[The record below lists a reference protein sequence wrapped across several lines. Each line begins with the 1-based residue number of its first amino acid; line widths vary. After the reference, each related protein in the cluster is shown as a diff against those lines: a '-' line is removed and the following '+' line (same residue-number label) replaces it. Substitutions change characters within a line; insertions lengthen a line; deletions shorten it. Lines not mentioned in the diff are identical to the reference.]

1 LQENFDRFNNAL
13 YKEKEM
19 ADFRRSMIVL
29 AAIALLLATVGTVS
43 AASMTCTSNAAAT
56 QMRAEGQTEKG
67 GDFILTCTGGTPT
80 DPLNNAPVVNITVFL
95 NTTDVTSRI
104 LTASDNATE
113 ALLMFDEPAEA
124 NQKVCS
130 VANEQTNS
138 GPTPSC
144 PVVGFGAS
152 ATDPYAAP
160 AFNVFQ
166 GQWGGLTA
174 RNEIIFSGVPI
185 AAPGTMGGTRTI
197 RITNIRANA
206 SEVAIAVSGAP
217 SSVTETLGVS
227 NPTVLPITSNN
238 ATQTIGLVQLG
249 LITTVGTP
257 APSNFPQCVSTTL
270 PNGLA
275 GVINLNKGFGAAF
288 KVRNQATTPTAP
300 TATIAQD
307 VPGGTYN
314 TETFF
319 YNPVTISTAIG
330 AAEGL
335 ADAGTRF
342 RVKFTGVPAGVTVA
356 VPVDAGYIAGSV
368 NGIVYG
374 QNTPT
379 PAPNLYVHL
388 TAGEVGGYSAL
399 SGDDTS
405 TGTCGTAP
413 CANFYDVQLDS
424 TGAGEAVYEVLQANT
439 SSLTEFLSIPFYIS
453 YTASPGTNSPAIN
466 VQAGVEASFAPVL
479 SDAAAPM
486 ASEDQVPRFVD
497 LSKVLNAFIIN
508 SCATHL
514 LFPYI
519 TNLGG
524 FDTGIAISNT
534 SLDEYGTSPQA
545 GICNIYAFTGGKGL
559 AAYPTPSIPA
569 GSTWAAL
576 IDGATTPIVAPNS
589 FSGYMIADC
598 NFQYAHGFSFIT
610 QVGTF
615 LGTEGYLALIIPD
628 PPKPRNASPF
638 PGAGAA
644 SGEQL
649 GY

>member
-1 LQENFDRFNNAL
+1 
-13 YKEKEM
+13 M
-19 ADFRRSMIVL
+19 ADFRKSMIVL
-29 AAIALLLATVGTVS
+29 AAIALLLATVGTAS

-67 GDFILTCTGGTPT
+67 GDFILTCTGGTPV

-113 ALLMFDEPAEA
+113 ALLMVDEPAEA
-124 NQKVCS
+124 NQKVCT

-152 ATDPYAAP
+152 ATDPYASP
-160 AFNVFQ
+160 AYNVFQ

-185 AAPGTMGGTRTI
+185 AAPGTLGGTRTI

-249 LITTVGTP
+249 LITTLGSP
-257 APSNFPQCVSTTL
+257 APSNFPQCVSTIL
-270 PNGLA
+270 NNGLA

-300 TATIAQD
+300 AALVAQD

-319 YNPVTISTAIG
+319 YNPVTIDTVIG
-330 AAEGL
+330 ASGGL

-342 RVKFTGVPAGVTVA
+342 RIKFSNVPAGVTVA
-356 VPVDAGYIAGSV
+356 VPVDAGYCASV
-368 NGIVYG
+368 TGNCTAIGPVWG
-374 QNTPT
+374 QSAPT

-388 TAGEVGGYSAL
+388 TAGEVGAYSAL
-399 SGDDTS
+399 SGDDTTS
-405 TGTCGTAP
+405 GSCGTAL
-413 CANFYDVQLDS
+413 CSNFYDVSLDS

-439 SSLTEFLSIPFYIS
+439 SSLSEFLSIPFYVS
-453 YTASPGTNSPAIN
+453 YTANPGSNSPAIA

-479 SDAAAPM
+479 TDSAAPM

-497 LSKVLNAFIIN
+497 LSKVGNAFIIN

-514 LFPYI
+514 LFPYV
-519 TNLGG
+519 TNMGG

-534 SLDEYGTSPQA
+534 SLDQYGTSPQA
-545 GICNIYAFTGGKGL
+545 GICTIYPFTGGKGL
-559 AAYPTPSIPA
+559 ASYATPSVPA
-569 GSTWAAL
+569 GTTWTAL
-576 IDGATTPIVAPNS
+576 VDGTATPIVPAAT
-589 FSGYMIADC
+589 FSGYLIADC
-598 NFQYAHGFSFIT
+598 DFQYAHGFTFIT

-615 LGTEGYLALIIPD
+615 AGTEGTLALIIPD

-638 PGAGAA
+638 PLAGPP

-649 GY
+649 GF

>member
-1 LQENFDRFNNAL
+1 
-13 YKEKEM
+13 M
-19 ADFRRSMIVL
+19 ADFRKSMIVL
-29 AAIALLLATVGTVS
+29 AAIALLLATVGTAS

-67 GDFILTCTGGTPT
+67 GDFILTCTGGTPV
-80 DPLNNAPVVNITVFL
+80 DPLNNAPVVNITIFL

-104 LTASDNATE
+104 LTASDSATE

-124 NQKVCS
+124 NQKVCT

-138 GPTPSC
+138 GPSPSC

-160 AFNVFQ
+160 AYNVFQ

-185 AAPGTMGGTRTI
+185 AAPGTLGGTRTI

-249 LITTVGTP
+249 LITTLGAP
-257 APSNFPQCVSTTL
+257 APSNFPQCVSQILNT
-270 PNGLA
+270 GLA

-288 KVRNQATTPTAP
+288 KVRNQATTPAAP
-300 TATIAQD
+300 TALISQD

-319 YNPVTISTAIG
+319 YNPVTIDTVIG
-330 AAEGL
+330 ASGGL

-342 RVKFTGVPAGVTVA
+342 RIKFSNVPAGVTVA
-356 VPVDAGYIAGSV
+356 VPVDAGYIAGT
-368 NGIVYG
+368 GPVYG
-374 QNTPT
+374 QNATTP
-379 PAPNLYVHL
+379 PPNLYVHL

-399 SGDDTS
+399 SGDDSTS
-405 TGTCGTAP
+405 GACGAVS
-413 CANFYDVQLDS
+413 CSNFYDISLDS

-453 YTASPGTNSPAIN
+453 YTANPGSNSPAIA

-479 SDAAAPM
+479 TDSAAPM

-497 LSKVLNAFIIN
+497 LSKVGNAFVIN

-514 LFPYI
+514 LFPYV

-534 SLDEYGTSPQA
+534 SLDQYGTSPQA
-545 GICNIYAFTGGKGL
+545 GICTVYPFAGGKGL
-559 AAYPTPSIPA
+559 ASYATPSVPA
-569 GSTWAAL
+569 GTTWTAL
-576 IDGATTPIVAPNS
+576 VDGTATPIVGAG
-589 FSGYMIADC
+589 FSGYLIADC
-598 NFQYAHGFSFIT
+598 DFQYAHGFTFIT

-615 LGTEGYLALIIPD
+615 AGTEGTLALIIPD
-628 PPKPRNASPF
+628 APKPRNASPF
-638 PGAGAA
+638 MLGTTNPAA

-649 GY
+649 GF

>member
-1 LQENFDRFNNAL
+1 
-13 YKEKEM
+13 M

-43 AASMTCTSNAAAT
+43 AATTPFSCTSTAT
-56 QMRAEGQTEKG
+56 SVQMRAEGQTEKG
-67 GDFILTCTGGTPT
+67 GDFILQCSGGTPT
-80 DPLNNAPVVNITVFL
+80 DPAPNTAPTVNVTIFL

-104 LTASDNATE
+104 LTSSNNATE
-113 ALLMFDEPAEA
+113 ALLMIDEPTEA
-124 NQKVCS
+124 QQHVCT
-130 VANEQTNS
+130 VAQEQTNA
-138 GPTPSC
+138 C
-144 PVVGFGAS
+144 PVFGLGAS
-152 ATDPYAAP
+152 ASSPYIPGAGGAAP
-160 AFNVFQ
+160 VNPFNVFQ
-166 GQWGGLTA
+166 GQWVGLTG
-174 RNEIIFSGVPI
+174 RNSITFSGIPI
-185 AAPGTMGGTRTI
+185 AAPGTAGGTRTI

-206 SEVAIAVSGAP
+206 SEVAVAVSGSP
-217 SSVTETLGVS
+217 SSVTETIAVS

-238 ATQTIGLVQLG
+238 ATQTIGVVQIG
-249 LITTVGTP
+249 LNVTENPP
-257 APSNFPQCVSTTL
+257 APAGFPQCVSTTRV
-270 PNGLA
+270 LA
-275 GVINLNKGFGAAF
+275 GSLTLNKGFGSAF
-288 KVRNQATTPTAP
+288 KIRNQATTPTVPLALQNQDLP
-300 TATIAQD
+300 GATF
-307 VPGGTYN
+307 N

-319 YNPVTISTAIG
+319 YNAAQGVATSIDGIIG
-330 AAEGL
+330 ATGGL

-342 RVKFTGVPAGVTVA
+342 RIKFKNVPAGVTVMVPLDADGLGNSNLAA
-356 VPVDAGYIAGSV
+356 VP
-368 NGIVYG
+368 
-374 QNTPT
+374 T
-379 PAPNLYVHL
+379 APNLYIHL
-388 TAGEVGGYSAL
+388 TAGEVGAYSAL
-399 SGDDTS
+399 S
-405 TGTCGTAP
+405 
-413 CANFYDVQLDS
+413 ANDGAFWDVPLDS

-439 SSLTEFLSIPFYIS
+439 SSLTEAPTIPWYIT

-486 ASEDQVPRFVD
+486 ASGDQVPRFVD

-514 LFPYI
+514 LFPYV

-545 GICNIYAFTGGKGL
+545 GICTIYSFTGGKGL
-559 AAYPTPSIPA
+559 AAFPTPSIPA

-576 IDGATTPIVAPNS
+576 IDGASTPIVAANS

-598 NFQYAHGFSFIT
+598 DFQYAHGFSFIT

-628 PPKPRNASPF
+628 PPKPRNAAPF
-638 PGAGAA
+638 SAGPVTG
-644 SGEQL
+644 GEQL

>member
-80 DPLNNAPVVNITVFL
+80 DPSPNLAPVVNITIFL

-104 LTASDNATE
+104 LNTTNNATE
-113 ALLMFDEPAEA
+113 ALLLIDEPAEA
-124 NQKVCS
+124 AQQVCT
-130 VANEQTNS
+130 VAQEQ
-138 GPTPSC
+138 GQEC
-144 PVVGFGAS
+144 PIVGYGAS
-152 ATDPYAAP
+152 ATDPYAASY
-160 AFNVFQ
+160 NVFQ
-166 GQWGGLTA
+166 GQWGGLSG
-174 RNEIIFSGVPI
+174 RNSIVFSGVPI

-206 SEVAIAVSGAP
+206 SEVAVAVSGAP
-217 SSVTETLGVS
+217 SSITETLGVS

-238 ATQTIGLVQLG
+238 ATQTIGLVQTG
-249 LITTVGTP
+249 LIVTVNKP
-257 APSNFPQCVSTTL
+257 APSSWPQCVSQ
-270 PNGLA
+270 GVVGSADAEA
-275 GVINLNKGFGAAF
+275 GSITLNKGFGAAF
-288 KVRNQATTPTAP
+288 KVQDQLSTPTTPYITG
-300 TATIAQD
+300 ATGNQD

-319 YNPVTISTAIG
+319 YNAGQGVGGSVDTIIG
-330 AAEGL
+330 ANGGL

-342 RVKFTGVPAGVTVA
+342 RVKFTNVPAGVTVA
-356 VPVDAGYIAGSV
+356 VPVSADGLGDWNVAA
-368 NGIVYG
+368 
-374 QNTPT
+374 PA
-379 PAPNLYVHL
+379 APNLYIHL
-388 TAGEVGGYSAL
+388 TAGEVGTYSAL
-399 SGDDTS
+399 SGNDATN
-405 TGTCGTAP
+405 GAY
-413 CANFYDVQLDS
+413 YDVSLDS
-424 TGAGEAVYEVLQANT
+424 SGTGEVVYEVLQANT
-439 SSLTEFLSIPFYIS
+439 SSLTEAPTIPFWVT

-479 SDAAAPM
+479 TDASAPM
-486 ASEDQVPRFVD
+486 ASQDEVPRFVD
-497 LSKVLNAFIIN
+497 LSKVQNAFIID

-514 LFPYI
+514 LFPYV

-534 SLDEYGTSPQA
+534 SLDQYGTSPQSGA
-545 GICNIYAFTGGKGL
+545 CTIYPFTGGKGL
-559 AAYPTPSIPA
+559 ASYASPSIAA
-569 GSTWAAL
+569 GTTWAAL
-576 IDGATTPIVAPNS
+576 IDGSATPIVAPNA
-589 FSGYMIADC
+589 FSGYIIADC
-598 NFQYAHGFSFIT
+598 DFQYAHGFAFIT
-610 QVGTF
+610 QVGTY

-628 PPKPRNASPF
+628 PPKPRLAAPF
-638 PGAGAA
+638 SAPGLTT
-644 SGEQL
+644 GEQL

>member
-19 ADFRRSMIVL
+19 ADFRKSMIVL

-80 DPLNNAPVVNITVFL
+80 DPAPNTAPVVNITVFL
-95 NTTDVTSRI
+95 NTTDVTSRV
-104 LTASDNATE
+104 LTASDNATD
-113 ALLMFDEPAEA
+113 ALLLIDEPAEA
-124 NQKVCS
+124 AQQVCT
-130 VANEQTNS
+130 VPNEQTNS

-144 PVVGFGAS
+144 PIVGVGAS
-152 ATDPYAAP
+152 ATDPYANSY
-160 AFNVFQ
+160 NVFQ

-238 ATQTIGLVQLG
+238 ATQTIGLVQIG
-249 LITTVGTP
+249 LLTTVGSP
-257 APSNFPQCVSTTL
+257 APSNWPQCVTTSL
-270 PNGLA
+270 SIA
-275 GVINLNKGFGAAF
+275 GSVTLNKGFGAAF
-288 KVRNQATTPTAP
+288 KVRNQATTPAAP
-300 TATIAQD
+300 AALVNQD

-319 YNPVTISTAIG
+319 YNAAQGVATAIDGIIG
-330 AAEGL
+330 AEGGL

-342 RVKFTGVPAGVTVA
+342 RVKFSNVPAGVTVA
-356 VPVDAGYIAGSV
+356 VPIDAGYSGTVPVWGLGVTTA
-368 NGIVYG
+368 
-374 QNTPT
+374 P
-379 PAPNLYVHL
+379 PNLYVHL
-388 TAGEVGGYSAL
+388 TAGEVGAYSPL
-399 SGDDTS
+399 SGDDTT
-405 TGTCGTAP
+405 TGFG
-413 CANFYDVQLDS
+413 NYYDVQLDS
-424 TGAGEAVYEVLQANT
+424 TGAGEVVYEVLQANT
-439 SSLTEFLSIPFYIS
+439 SSLTEYLSIPFYIS
-453 YTASPGTNSPAIN
+453 YTSNPGSNSPAIN
-466 VQAGVEASFAPVL
+466 IQAGVEASFAPVL
-479 SDAAAPM
+479 TDAAAPM

-497 LSKVLNAFIIN
+497 LSKVANAFIID

-514 LFPYI
+514 LFPYV

-545 GICNIYAFTGGKGL
+545 GACTIYPFTGGAGL
-559 AAYPTPSIPA
+559 ASFATASIAA
-569 GSTWAAL
+569 GTTWAAL
-576 IDGATTPIVAPNS
+576 IDGASTPIVAANS
-589 FSGYMIADC
+589 FSGYIIADC
-598 NFQYAHGFSFIT
+598 DFQYAHGFAFIT

-638 PGAGAA
+638 MLGPNPAA

-649 GY
+649 GE